1 LERRFNA
8 LVWVHL
14 VALLCASVAT
24 LLSFHARHTVPRAAS
39 VVSNAAKSADGQP
52 ALANS
57 DSSESRLLSAGRPVY
72 PYSVIPGGVENG
84 QELKYA
90 VFHDS
95 VVANHYADF
104 NLASARVVRLDR
116 NRAVYV
122 SYRLGDRVYW
132 TKKTLNLLKGE
143 SLITDGVHEARTRCG
158 NRVSDTPVGPV
169 SPLEPSPR
177 AMATPV
183 VPELLA
189 VNQPPGGPPGPP
201 IAPPAA
207 PPGSPGTPPG
217 GPPTGGVIPPVYYP
231 PVGGGPPGRHSTITP
246 PPPPPPPPP
255 VSTPEPGSFV
265 LLAIG
270 LLALL
275 AANAFRSIRKKR
287 KS

>member
-1 LERRFNA
+1 M
-8 LVWVHL
+8 
-14 VALLCASVAT
+14 
-24 LLSFHARHTVPRAAS
+24 
-39 VVSNAAKSADGQP
+39 VSNAAMSADGQS

-57 DSSESRLLSAGRPVY
+57 GSSESRLLSAGRPVY
-72 PYSVIPGGVENG
+72 PYSVIPGGVESG
-84 QELKYA
+84 HELKYA

-104 NLASARVVRLDR
+104 DLASARVVRLDR

-158 NRVSDTPVGPV
+158 NRVSETPVGPV

-183 VPELLA
+183 VPELVA
-189 VNQPPGGPPGPP
+189 VNQPPGGPLGPP
-201 IAPPAA
+201 VAPPAA
-207 PPGSPGTPPG
+207 PPGSSGTPPG

-231 PVGGGPPGRHSTITP
+231 PVGGGPPGYHSTVT
-246 PPPPPPPPP
+246 PPP
-255 VSTPEPGSFV
+255 VSTPEPGSFA

-275 AANAFRSIRKKR
+275 AAHAFRSIRKKR